1 MNDRRD
7 AQGRFPTQDSDGR
20 ERIPSVPISGLA
32 IPKLGRDEPLAQV
45 EPCEQT
51 SRPEFIFPRGMHEC
65 RILDAVWHHACLID
79 FRRPIKSRQF

>member
-7 AQGRFPTQDSDGR
+7 AQERLPYQDSDGR
-20 ERIPSVPISGLA
+20 KRIPFVPISGLA

-51 SRPEFIFPRGMHEC
+51 SRPEFIFPIEMHEY
-65 RILDAVWHHACLID
+65 RHP
-79 FRRPIKSRQF
+79 RRGLASRLLNRFPTTN